1 MPILT
6 FWGAGPLVVNV
17 HFVTTTVRDV
27 VVEDLG
33 EGMVGVGLADAEIG
47 VHLVG
52 PIAVIHALIVDTDR
66 LLTQLRNH

>member
-1 MPILT
+1 VPILT
-6 FWGAGPLVVNV
+6 FRGAGPLVVNV

-33 EGMVGVGLADAEIG
+33 EGMVRVELADAEIG
-47 VHLVG
+47 VRLVG
-52 PIAVIHALIVDTDR
+52 PVAVIHALIVDTDR